1 MMGRRSRL
9 TTSAL
14 GAGGRVVAPLRSGAA
29 DSASPTFGTGQR
41 PRVAYSGKR
50 PLRQM
55 PLRLPQRVTPFAV
68 SDAGATGCARWI
80 DMPLKHVVDQAMIE
94 GRQDKASAAWLGATI
109 RRPDKEVMP

>member
-41 PRVAYSGKR
+41 PRVAYPGKR

-55 PLRLPQRVTPFAV
+55 PLRLPQRVTPFAG
-68 SDAGATGCARWI
+68 SDAGARGCARWI
-80 DMPLKHVVDQAMIE
+80 GMPLKQVVDQAMIE
-94 GRQDKASAAWLGATI
+94 GRQAKASAACLGATI
-109 RRPDKEVMP
+109 REPDKEVMP